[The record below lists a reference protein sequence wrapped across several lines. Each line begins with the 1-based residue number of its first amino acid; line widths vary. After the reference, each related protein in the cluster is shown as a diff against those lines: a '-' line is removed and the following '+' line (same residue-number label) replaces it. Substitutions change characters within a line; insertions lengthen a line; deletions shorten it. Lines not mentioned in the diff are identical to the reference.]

1 MLKKL
6 LFFFFVLTQTFAQ
19 NPPLS
24 DQATVSIFTCGR
36 GEQLYSTFGHTA
48 IRIKDPLTNLD
59 VVYNYGA
66 FDFSTEHFYLKFV
79 KGDLQYFIV
88 ATSYNE
94 FIYEYQYDGREV
106 IEQTLDFPLAKKQE
120 LFERLNAS
128 LLSEE
133 RNYTYKFIDQN
144 CTTMVVDKI
153 NQTYGTKL
161 IRKVDDQTIS
171 YREVLY
177 PYFDNYFW
185 YKLGINVIFGAKTD
199 KKAEQLFLPVE
210 LLNSLDAATIEGKPI
225 VTKKEI
231 LVQEVVKTH
240 HFSFFNS
247 IYFVAVLL
255 LLLLLTRK
263 IWLYKSYL
271 LISGLVGLFLCVV
284 GLFSLHQE
292 VLWNYNALL
301 FNPLFLVLPF
311 LKSTALRKLVLI
323 CLALLAIYLVVVITK
338 PYVLLMIPFMITHLL
353 MLMKLLRTLKV
364 N

>member
-1 MLKKL
+1 MLKKV

-24 DQATVSIFTCGR
+24 EQATVSIFTCGR

-79 KGDLQYFIV
+79 KGDLQYFII

-144 CTTMVVDKI
+144 CTTMVVDKV
-153 NQTYGTKL
+153 NQTYGNKL
-161 IRKVDDQTIS
+161 IQKVDDTTIS

-185 YKLGINVIFGAKTD
+185 YNLGINIIFGAKTD
-199 KKAEQLFLPVE
+199 KKAEQLFLPIE
-210 LLNSLDAATIEGKPI
+210 LLHSLDAAKIEGKPI
-225 VTKKEI
+225 VVKKETI
-231 LVQEVVKTH
+231 VQEVTKSH
-240 HFSFFNS
+240 PFSFVNS
-247 IYFVAVLL
+247 IYFVAIVLL
-255 LLLLLTRK
+255 VLLVTRK
-263 IWLYKSYL
+263 IWVYKSYL
-271 LISGLVGLFLCVV
+271 FICGVMGLFLCVV

-292 VLWNYNALL
+292 ILWNYNALL
-301 FNPLFLVLPF
+301 FNPLFLLLPF
-311 LKSTALRKLVLI
+311 LKSTAVRKVVFVCLGLLI
-323 CLALLAIYLVVVITK
+323 VYLVVVITK
-338 PYVLLMIPFMITHLL
+338 PYVVLMIPFMITHALI
-353 MLMKLLRTLKV
+353 MLKLIKTSKV